1 MKISTIS
8 AEKTST
14 AKTLPAKK
22 KSPRRLA
29 LSSAKVLSALLFW
42 LIIWQL
48 AASYV
53 NKELFLPV
61 PALVAARAIELLPTW
76 GFWHIIALSLARI
89 ALGFG
94 LGVAAGFI
102 LAVLTHINRPAD
114 IIISPALKAMLATP
128 MASFIILLLVW
139 FTPGSVPVLV
149 SFLVVL
155 PVIWRNI
162 RAGINAA
169 DQQLLE
175 MARLFRLSRR
185 RILRRLYLPSLMPH
199 FLSACITA
207 MGLAWKSGIAAEVI
221 SYPRLGIGSELQA
234 GRVYL
239 QTADVFVWTIAV
251 IILSLLIERLLV
263 GSLRRFYTAHE
274 D

>member
-1 MKISTIS
+1 MKNSTTS
-8 AEKTST
+8 AEKT
-14 AKTLPAKK
+14 AAIKK
-22 KSPRRLA
+22 IFPRRLA
-29 LSSAKVLSALLFW
+29 KSSAKILLALLFW
-42 LIIWQL
+42 LAVWQL
-48 AASYV
+48 AATYV
-53 NKELFLPV
+53 NKELFLPA
-61 PALVAARAIELLPTW
+61 PALVAARAIELLPSW
-76 GFWHIIALSLARI
+76 GFWRIIGNSLARI
-89 ALGFG
+89 ALGFS

-102 LAVLTHINRPAD
+102 LAVFTHISHGAD
-114 IIISPALKAMLATP
+114 ILIGPALKAMLATP

-162 RAGINAA
+162 RAGIAA
-169 DQQLLE
+169 TDAQLLE
-175 MARLFRLSRR
+175 MAHLFRLSRP

-199 FLSACITA
+199 FRAACITA

-263 GSLRRFYTAHE
+263 GLLRRFFLVHE
-274 D
+274 G